1 MTFVDQANG
10 RQRRVSE
17 NIETLFH
24 AVLICCTNKRI
35 DSSEEA
41 IASRF
46 LSFVITRPEV
56 DIFEFLD
63 IKSKTNDLDAQK
75 KRDFIHMLRVKQ
87 CLIAMTQILI
97 DVAAL
102 PEPSM
107 DAYNM
112 ITTRMTAYFKQNGLE
127 PESLVRASQIIARLA
142 RIYVILNAII
152 QVFDVPGALH
162 GGAIFRMD
170 MLMDLI
176 PYLYC
181 TKQITIFVMTQVG
194 EIYYRPLQLM
204 VLSTMF
210 KMADFKYVKGKTLE
224 EYVRGDTLKQ
234 IRWKQEKGPND
245 SLLYDFNYI
254 MIEGDF
260 KSKVLKMV
268 ANNTQPRI
276 SENDVASEIKSLCD
290 LKVPTKPM
298 EPKVRTTRIFV
309 SDGSVCN

>member
-1 MTFVDQANG
+1 MDQANG

-127 PESLVRASQIIARLA
+127 PESLVRSSQIIARLA
-142 RIYVILNAII
+142 RIYTILNAII
-152 QVFDVPGALH
+152 QGKDLFPVVYSWIILARGINVFPLKFSTCPGRFTAAPSF
-162 GGAIFRMD
+162 G
-170 MLMDLI
+170 
-176 PYLYC
+176 
-181 TKQITIFVMTQVG
+181 
-194 EIYYRPLQLM
+194 
-204 VLSTMF
+204 
-210 KMADFKYVKGKTLE
+210 
-224 EYVRGDTLKQ
+224 
-234 IRWKQEKGPND
+234 WK
-245 SLLYDFNYI
+245 
-254 MIEGDF
+254 
-260 KSKVLKMV
+260 
-268 ANNTQPRI
+268 
-276 SENDVASEIKSLCD
+276 C
-290 LKVPTKPM
+290 
-298 EPKVRTTRIFV
+298 
-309 SDGSVCN
+309 